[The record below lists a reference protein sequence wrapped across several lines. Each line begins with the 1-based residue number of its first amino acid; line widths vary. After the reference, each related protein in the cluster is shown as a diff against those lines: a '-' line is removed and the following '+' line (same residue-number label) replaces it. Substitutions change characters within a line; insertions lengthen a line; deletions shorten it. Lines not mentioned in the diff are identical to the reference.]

1 MLNTRFILLTVFL
14 LLAPGSPAS
23 RDCLSA
29 IQRLASLLPAQ
40 PAGDGTESAEYY
52 AVTRVIDGDTFW
64 IDDGSPKGLKIRLIG
79 VDAPEPR
86 NNGKKMKGYFGTES
100 SDYLTRLISGKKVR
114 LEYDVGRF
122 DQYGRTLAYVYLED
136 GTFVNADLVK
146 NGYATVMTTPPNV
159 KYADTFV
166 ELAVR
171 ARKHKKGLW
180 KENPQASSE

>member
-1 MLNTRFILLTVFL
+1 MLCSRYILLTTL
-14 LLAPGSPAS
+14 LLLGLCPVL
-23 RDCLSA
+23 C
-29 IQRLASLLPAQ
+29 AQ
-40 PAGDGTESAEYY
+40 TSGDSEESHVYY
-52 AVTRVIDGDTFW
+52 PVTRVVDGDTFW
-64 IDDGSPKGLKIRLIG
+64 IDDGSAKGLKIRLIG

-86 NNGKKMKGYFGTES
+86 NNGRKLKGYFGTES
-100 SDYLTRLISGKKVR
+100 SDYMNQLIGGKKVR
-114 LEYDVGRF
+114 LEYDAGRF

-166 ELAVR
+166 ELAAK

-180 KENPQASSE
+180 KENPQAD

>member
-40 PAGDGTESAEYY
+40 PAGDGTESPEYY
-52 AVTRVIDGDTFW
+52 AVTRVVDGDTFW
-64 IDDGSPKGLKIRLIG
+64 IDDGSAKGLKIRLIG

-166 ELAVR
+166 ELAAR
-171 ARKHKKGLW
+171 ARKHNKGLW
-180 KENPQASSE
+180 KENPGN

>member
-40 PAGDGTESAEYY
+40 PAGDGTESPEYY
-52 AVTRVIDGDTFW
+52 AVTRVVDGDTFW
-64 IDDGSPKGLKIRLIG
+64 IDDGSAKGLKIRLIG

-100 SDYLTRLISGKKVR
+100 SDYLTRLIGGKKVR

-166 ELAVR
+166 ELAAR

-180 KENPQASSE
+180 KESPQTD